1 MPTDRTSSRA
11 RRVFLHLIGRGD
23 DAPSSSEVISAT
35 NASVTPA
42 SPPVAP
48 RSDSRAR
55 RAAAAL
61 QAQGIGDPTS
71 TQVIEAANRS
81 YGDAA

>member
-1 MPTDRTSSRA
+1 MPTDRTTSRA
-11 RRVFLHLIGRGD
+11 RRVFLQMIGRGGG
-23 DAPSSSEVISAT
+23 APSSAEVISAA
-35 NASVTPA
+35 NASATSA
-42 SPPVAP
+42 SSPVAP

-61 QAQGIGDPTS
+61 HAQGVADPSS

>member
-1 MPTDRTSSRA
+1 MPTDRTNSRA
-11 RRVFLHLIGRGD
+11 RRVFLQLIGRGGG
-23 DAPSSSEVISAT
+23 APRSSEVISAA
-35 NASVTPA
+35 NATVPSTAP
-42 SPPVAP
+42 SVAP

-55 RAAAAL
+55 RALATL
-61 QAQGIGDPTS
+61 HAQGIGDPTS

>member
-1 MPTDRTSSRA
+1 MSTDRTNSKA
-11 RRVFLHLIGRGD
+11 RRVFLQLIGRGGV
-23 DAPSSSEVISAT
+23 APGSAAVISAA
-35 NASVTPA
+35 NAEASSAASVA
-42 SPPVAP
+42 AP

-61 QAQGIGDPTS
+61 EAEGVSNPTS
-71 TQVIEAANRS
+71 SQVIEAANRS